1 MRIKR
6 WIVLSLAAALATLML
21 TGCPWDQD
29 RPGGGASS
37 QPGGDGV
44 IVVPPGGDDDDDGG
58 DDPPVTYT
66 ITATAGTGGTA
77 QPATQTV
84 TAGQDASV
92 AVAASDGYCIQQ
104 ITVDGDVQFT
114 AADASRTEYTVQF
127 PAVDASHTVEASF
140 AQVYTVTA
148 SIGAGGTVQF
158 DGQPVTDGASAAFRA
173 GDTLTFTVQPN
184 DGYQIASVQA
194 DGDVLS
200 GENGSYT
207 YTVKGDCTIAVTFQ
221 KLTYTVT
228 AKVSGT
234 GGKVSVSP
242 DEVEHGGSVTI
253 TVTPNEGYIVD
264 SVQTAD
270 GTLLT
275 PNADGTYTLANVTK
289 DQTITVTFQQLTY
302 TVTVTAGAGGT
313 ASVSSKE
320 VGHGDSVTVTVT
332 PEEGYIVDKVD
343 DNGTDVTGQV
353 KNNTYTLTNVTASHN
368 ITVTFQKLTSYMV
381 TTSEQLIAW
390 AEEVRKGNR
399 SLDCTLAADITLTEP
414 WTPVGTDYQN
424 PYTGTFD
431 GNNHTIRGLT
441 VTGSNEYAGLFG
453 YIGSGGTVKNVKL
466 VNVQITSD
474 HQYGYAG
481 GVAGYSRGNIENCS
495 VSGSVSG
502 NSSSNGTSNCVGGVV
517 GQQYGGTITE
527 CSSSAIVKGANEV
540 GGVAG
545 QTANATLTACYAT
558 GDVTAERDPQNNTYA
573 GGVVG
578 YNGAST
584 LTACYAT
591 GNVTGT
597 GTGTGSIYVGGVTGD
612 NASGTLTAC
621 YHAKGT
627 VSGPDGATGGVTGRN
642 YDANVG
648 IPSITACYW
657 QNNQAQGIGNNQAG
671 TTVETTQVTDGD
683 WANAV
688 AQMNKALSGT
698 GYSYQQGNPPK
709 LN

>member
-6 WIVLSLAAALATLML
+6 WIVLSLAAALTTLML

-44 IVVPPGGDDDDDGG
+44 IVVPPGSDDDDDS

-148 SIGAGGTVQF
+148 SIGAGGTVKF
-158 DGQPVTDGASAAFRA
+158 NGQPVADGASAAFRA
-173 GDTLTFTVQPN
+173 GDTLTFTVEP
-184 DGYQIASVQA
+184 DSGYQIASVQA
-194 DGDVLS
+194 GGDVLS

-242 DEVEHGGSVTI
+242 EKVEHGGSVTV
-253 TVTPNEGYIVD
+253 TVTPEEGYTVD

-275 PNADGTYTLANVTK
+275 PNADGTYTLDNVTE
-289 DQTITVTFQQLTY
+289 DQTITVTFQKQTY
-302 TVTVTAGAGGT
+302 TVTVTAGTGGT

-320 VGHGDSVTVTVT
+320 VGHGGSVTVTVT
-332 PEEGYIVDKVD
+332 PDGGYIVDKVD

-353 KNNTYTLTNVTASHN
+353 TNNTYTLTNVTASHN
-368 ITVTFQKLTSYMV
+368 ITVTFQKLTSYTV
-381 TTSEQLIAW
+381 TTSKQLMDW
-390 AEEVRKGNR
+390 AEEVRNGNR

-466 VNVQITSD
+466 EDVQITSD
-474 HQYGYAG
+474 HQYANVG
-481 GVAGYSRGNIENCS
+481 GVAGINNGTIENCS
-495 VSGSVSG
+495 VSGRVRGYSA
-502 NSSSNGTSNCVGGVV
+502 GGVV
-517 GQQYGGTITE
+517 GQQYSGSITL
-527 CSSSAIVKGANEV
+527 CNSSATVQGTSQV
-540 GGVAG
+540 GGVVG
-545 QTANATLTACYAT
+545 YTNYGVTLTACYAT
-558 GDVTAERDPQNNTYA
+558 GDVTAENNNTAGTFFA

-578 YNGAST
+578 SNGGN

-591 GNVTGT
+591 GKVTG
-597 GTGTGSIYVGGVTGD
+597 GTGSIYVGGVTGSND
-612 NASGTLTAC
+612 SGTLTAC
-621 YHAKGT
+621 YHAAET

-642 YDANVG
+642 YNASVG
-648 IPSITACYW
+648 IPAITACYW
-657 QNNQAQGIGNNQAG
+657 KNDQDEGIGYNQAG
-671 TTVETTQVTDGD
+671 TTVETTKVDGD
-683 WANAV
+683 WTDAV
-688 AQMNKALSGT
+688 KQMNAALSGT

>member
-44 IVVPPGGDDDDDGG
+44 IVVPPGGDDDDDS

-148 SIGAGGTVQF
+148 SIGAGGTVKF
-158 DGQPVTDGASAAFRA
+158 NGQPVADGASAAFRA
-173 GDTLTFTVQPN
+173 GDTLTFTVEP
-184 DGYQIASVQA
+184 DSGYQIASVQA
-194 DGDVLS
+194 GGDVLS

-242 DEVEHGGSVTI
+242 EKVEHGGSVTV
-253 TVTPNEGYIVD
+253 TVTPEEGYTVD

-275 PNADGTYTLANVTK
+275 PNADGTYTLDNVTE
-289 DQTITVTFQQLTY
+289 DQTITVTFQKQTY
-302 TVTVTAGAGGT
+302 TVTVTAGTGGT

-320 VGHGDSVTVTVT
+320 VGHGDSVTVTIAPNDNYEIKSVQ
-332 PEEGYIVDKVD
+332 

-353 KNNTYTLTNVTASHN
+353 KNNTYTLANVTADHD
-368 ITVTFQKLTSYMV
+368 IAVTFQKLTSYTV
-381 TTSEQLIAW
+381 TTSKQLMDW
-390 AEEVRKGNR
+390 AEEVRNGNR
-399 SLDCTLAADITLTEP
+399 SLNCTLAADITLTEP

-431 GNNHTIRGLT
+431 GKGHTITGLT

-466 VNVQITSD
+466 EDVQIATTNS
-474 HQYGYAG
+474 YGYAG
-481 GVAGYSRGNIENCS
+481 GVAGYSRGTIENCS
-495 VSGSVSG
+495 VSGSVS
-502 NSSSNGTSNCVGGVV
+502 SNYSAGGVV
-517 GQQYGGTITE
+517 AQQFGNSITG
-527 CSSSAIVKGANEV
+527 CSSSATVKGTAEV

-545 QTANATLTACYAT
+545 KTDNSATLTACYAT
-558 GDVTAERDPQNNTYA
+558 GNVTFERASTINTFA

-578 YNGAST
+578 SNGGGT

-591 GNVTGT
+591 GNVTGSGSGS
-597 GTGTGSIYVGGVTGD
+597 GTIYVGGVTGSND
-612 NASGTLTAC
+612 SGTLTAC
-621 YHAKGT
+621 YHAAET

-642 YDANVG
+642 FNASTG
-648 IPSITACYW
+648 IPAITACYW
-657 QNNQAQGIGNNQAG
+657 KNDQDEGIGYNQAG
-671 TTVETTQVTDGD
+671 TTVETTKVDGD
-683 WANAV
+683 WTDAV
-688 AQMNKALSGT
+688 TQMNAALSGT

>member
-6 WIVLSLAAALATLML
+6 WIVLSLAAVLTTAML

-37 QPGGDGV
+37 QPGGDGF
-44 IVVPPGGDDDDDGG
+44 IVVPPGGDDDDDG

-148 SIGAGGTVQF
+148 SIGAGGTVKF
-158 DGQPVTDGASAAFRA
+158 NGQPVADGASAAFRA
-173 GDTLTFTVQPN
+173 GDTLTFTVEP
-184 DGYQIASVQA
+184 DSGYQIASVQA
-194 DGDVLS
+194 GGDVLS

-242 DEVEHGGSVTI
+242 EKVEHGGSVTV
-253 TVTPNEGYIVD
+253 TVTPEEGYTVD

-275 PNADGTYTLANVTK
+275 PNADGTYTLDNVTE
-289 DQTITVTFQQLTY
+289 DQTITVTFQKQTY
-302 TVTVTAGAGGT
+302 TVTVTAGTGGT

-320 VGHGDSVTVTVT
+320 VGHGDSVTVTIAPNDNYEIKSVQ
-332 PEEGYIVDKVD
+332 

-353 KNNTYTLTNVTASHN
+353 KNNTYTLANVTADHD
-368 ITVTFQKLTSYMV
+368 IAVTFQKLTSYTV
-381 TTSEQLIAW
+381 TTSKQLMDW
-390 AEEVRKGNR
+390 AEEVRNGNR
-399 SLDCTLAADITLTEP
+399 SLNCTLAADITLTEP

-431 GNNHTIRGLT
+431 GKGHTITGLT

-466 VNVQITSD
+466 EDVQIATTNS
-474 HQYGYAG
+474 YGYAG
-481 GVAGYSRGNIENCS
+481 GVAGYSRGTIENCS
-495 VSGSVSG
+495 VSGSVS
-502 NSSSNGTSNCVGGVV
+502 SNYSAGGVV
-517 GQQYGGTITE
+517 AQQFGNSITG
-527 CSSSAIVKGANEV
+527 CSSSATVKGTAEV

-545 QTANATLTACYAT
+545 KTDNSATLTACYAT
-558 GDVTAERDPQNNTYA
+558 GNVTFERASTINTFA

-578 YNGAST
+578 SNGGGT
-584 LTACYAT
+584 LIACYAT
-591 GNVTGT
+591 GSVTGT
-597 GTGTGSIYVGGVTGD
+597 GTGTGSIYVGGVTGSND
-612 NASGTLTAC
+612 SGTLTAC
-621 YHAKGT
+621 YHAAET

-642 YDANVG
+642 FNASTG
-648 IPSITACYW
+648 IPAITACYW
-657 QNNQAQGIGNNQAG
+657 KNDQDEGIGYNQAG
-671 TTVETTQVTDGD
+671 TTVETTKVDGD
-683 WANAV
+683 WTDAV
-688 AQMNKALSGT
+688 AKMNKALSGT

>member
-44 IVVPPGGDDDDDGG
+44 IVVPPGSDDDDGG

-66 ITATAGTGGTA
+66 ITATADTGGTA

-84 TAGQDASV
+84 TAGQNASV

-148 SIGAGGTVQF
+148 SIGTGGTVQF
-158 DGQPVTDGASAAFRA
+158 DGQTVADGDSAAFRA
-173 GDTLTFTVQPN
+173 GDTLTFTVEP
-184 DGYQIASVQA
+184 DSGYQIASVQA
-194 DGDVLS
+194 GSEALR

-207 YTVKGDCTIAVTFQ
+207 YTVKGDCIIAVTFQ

-234 GGKVSVSP
+234 GGNVSVSP

-253 TVTPNEGYIVD
+253 KVTPDEGYIVD

-275 PNADGTYTLANVTK
+275 PNADGTYTLDNVTE
-289 DQTITVTFQQLTY
+289 DQTITVTFQKQTY
-302 TVTVTAGAGGT
+302 TVTVTAGTGGT
-313 ASVSSKE
+313 ASVSSDE
-320 VGHGDSVTVTVT
+320 VGHGGSVTVTIAPNDNYEIKSVQ
-332 PEEGYIVDKVD
+332 

-353 KNNTYTLTNVTASHN
+353 KDNTYTLANVTADHD

-381 TTSEQLIAW
+381 TTSKQLMDW
-390 AEEVRKGNR
+390 AEEVRNGNR

-466 VNVQITSD
+466 EDVQITSD
-474 HQYGYAG
+474 HQYANVG
-481 GVAGYSRGNIENCS
+481 GVAGINNGTIENCS
-495 VSGSVSG
+495 VSGRVRGYSA
-502 NSSSNGTSNCVGGVV
+502 GGVV
-517 GQQYGGTITE
+517 GQQYSGSITL
-527 CSSSAIVKGANEV
+527 CNSSATVQGTSQV
-540 GGVAG
+540 GGVVG
-545 QTANATLTACYAT
+545 YTNYGVTLTACYAT
-558 GDVTAERDPQNNTYA
+558 GDVTAENNNTAGTFFA

-578 YNGAST
+578 SNGGN

-591 GNVTGT
+591 GKVTG
-597 GTGTGSIYVGGVTGD
+597 GTGSIYVGGVTGSND
-612 NASGTLTAC
+612 SGTLTAC

-642 YDANVG
+642 YNALGDPV
-648 IPSITACYW
+648 ITACYW
-657 QNNQAQGIGNNQAG
+657 KNDQDEGIGYNQAG
-671 TTVETTQVTDGD
+671 ATVETTKVEGNWTD
-683 WANAV
+683 AV
-688 AQMNKALSGT
+688 AQMNEALSGT

>member
-44 IVVPPGGDDDDDGG
+44 IVVPPGGDDDGDS

-77 QPATQTV
+77 QPPSQTV

-148 SIGAGGTVQF
+148 SIGAGGTVKF
-158 DGQPVTDGASAAFRA
+158 NGQPVADGASAAFRA
-173 GDTLTFTVQPN
+173 GDTLTFTVEP
-184 DGYQIASVQA
+184 DSGYQIASVQA
-194 DGDVLS
+194 GGDVLS

-242 DEVEHGGSVTI
+242 EKVEHGGSVTV
-253 TVTPNEGYIVD
+253 TVTPEEGYTVD

-275 PNADGTYTLANVTK
+275 PNADGTYTLDNVTE
-289 DQTITVTFQQLTY
+289 DQTITVTFQKQTY
-302 TVTVTAGAGGT
+302 TVTVTAGTGGT

-332 PEEGYIVDKVD
+332 PDGGYIVDSVQ
-343 DNGTDVTGQV
+343 DNGTDVTKQV
-353 KNNTYTLTNVTASHN
+353 ENNTYTLTNVTADHD
-368 ITVTFQKLTSYMV
+368 IAVTFQKLTSYTV
-381 TTSEQLIAW
+381 TTSKQLMDW
-390 AEEVRKGNR
+390 AEEVRNGNR
-399 SLDCTLAADITLTEP
+399 SLNCTLAADITLTEP

-431 GNNHTIRGLT
+431 GKGHTITGLT

-466 VNVQITSD
+466 EDVQIATTNS
-474 HQYGYAG
+474 YGYAG
-481 GVAGYSRGNIENCS
+481 GVAGYSRGTIENCS
-495 VSGSVSG
+495 VSGSVS
-502 NSSSNGTSNCVGGVV
+502 SNYSAGGVV
-517 GQQYGGTITE
+517 AQQFGNSITG
-527 CSSSAIVKGANEV
+527 CSSSATVKGTAEV

-545 QTANATLTACYAT
+545 KTDNSATLTACYAT
-558 GDVTAERDPQNNTYA
+558 GNVTFERASTINTFA

-578 YNGAST
+578 SNGGGT
-584 LTACYAT
+584 LIACYAT
-591 GNVTGT
+591 GSVTGT
-597 GTGTGSIYVGGVTGD
+597 GTGTGSIYVGGVTGSND
-612 NASGTLTAC
+612 SGTLTAC
-621 YHAKGT
+621 YHAAET

-642 YDANVG
+642 FNASTG
-648 IPSITACYW
+648 IPAITACYW
-657 QNNQAQGIGNNQAG
+657 KNDQDEGIGYNQAG
-671 TTVETTQVTDGD
+671 TTVETTKVEGNWTD
-683 WANAV
+683 AV

>member
-6 WIVLSLAAALATLML
+6 WIVLSLAAALTTLML

-44 IVVPPGGDDDDDGG
+44 IVVPPGGDDDDDG

-114 AADASRTEYTVQF
+114 AADAGQTNYTVQF

-148 SIGAGGTVQF
+148 SIGAGGTVKF
-158 DGQPVTDGASAAFRA
+158 NGQPVADGDSAAFRA
-173 GDTLTFTVQPN
+173 DDTLTFTVEP
-184 DGYQIASVQA
+184 DSGYQIASVLA
-194 DGDVLS
+194 GSEALR

-221 KLTYTVT
+221 KQTYTVT

-234 GGKVSVSP
+234 GGNVSVSP
-242 DEVEHGGSVTI
+242 DEVEHGGSVTV
-253 TVTPNEGYIVD
+253 TVTPEEGYTVD
-264 SVQTAD
+264 SVRTAD

-289 DQTITVTFQQLTY
+289 DQTITVTFQQQTY

-313 ASVSSKE
+313 ASVSSNE
-320 VGHGDSVTVTVT
+320 VEHGGSVTVTIA
-332 PEEGYIVDKVD
+332 PN
-343 DNGTDVTGQV
+343 DNYEIKSVQDNDQDVTDQV
-353 KNNTYTLTNVTASHN
+353 KDNTYTLTNVTASHN
-368 ITVTFQKLTSYMV
+368 ITVTFQKLTSHTV
-381 TTSEQLIAW
+381 STPEQLIAW
-390 AEEVRKGNR
+390 AEEVRNGNR

-453 YIGSGGTVKNVKL
+453 CIGSGGTVKNVKL
-466 VNVQITSD
+466 EDVQITND
-474 HQYGYAG
+474 HQYANVG

-495 VSGSVSG
+495 VSGRVRGYSA
-502 NSSSNGTSNCVGGVV
+502 GGVV
-517 GQQYGGTITE
+517 GQQWGGTITE
-527 CSSSAIVKGANEV
+527 CSSSATVKGTAEV

-545 QTANATLTACYAT
+545 QTNSGAKLTACYAT
-558 GDVTAERDPQNNTYA
+558 KDVTLVSNGSDNYFA

-578 YNGAST
+578 FNGGGT

-591 GNVTGT
+591 GNVTGSGSGS
-597 GTGTGSIYVGGVTGD
+597 GTIYVGGVTGD

-627 VSGPDGATGGVTGRN
+627 VSGPDAYTGGVTGRN
-642 YDANVG
+642 YNASVG

-657 QNNQAQGIGNNQAG
+657 QNNQAQGIGYNQAG
-671 TTVETTQVTDGD
+671 TGDTEKVDGD
-683 WANAV
+683 WTDAV
-688 AQMNKALSGT
+688 KQMNAALSGT

>member
-84 TAGQDASV
+84 AAGQDASV

-114 AADASRTEYTVQF
+114 AADASQTNYTVQF

-158 DGQPVTDGASAAFRA
+158 GGQTVADGASAAFRA
-173 GDTLTFTVQPN
+173 GDTLTFTVEP
-184 DGYQIASVQA
+184 DSGYQIASVQA
-194 DGDVLS
+194 GSDVLS

-207 YTVKGDCTIAVTFQ
+207 YTVNGDCTIAVTFQ

-234 GGKVSVSP
+234 GGNVSVSP

-253 TVTPNEGYIVD
+253 TVTPNEGYTVD
-264 SVQTAD
+264 SVRTAD
-270 GTLLT
+270 GTPLT
-275 PNADGTYTLANVTK
+275 LNADGTYTLDNVTE

-302 TVTVTAGAGGT
+302 TVTAKVSGTGGKV
-313 ASVSSKE
+313 SVSSEKVE
-320 VGHGDSVTVTVT
+320 HGGSVTVTVT
-332 PEEGYIVDKVD
+332 PDGGYIVDKVH

-381 TTSEQLIAW
+381 TTSEQLMDW

-453 YIGSGGTVKNVKL
+453 YIGKDGTVKNVKL
-466 VNVQITSD
+466 EDVQITSD
-474 HQYGYAG
+474 NHYANVG
-481 GVAGYSRGNIENCS
+481 GVAGNSWGTIENCS

-502 NSSSNGTSNCVGGVV
+502 TTFAGGVV
-517 GQQYGGTITE
+517 GSQWGGSITG
-527 CSSSAIVKGANEV
+527 CNSSATVKGVIFAGGIAGETNSGASLTGCYATDDVTVENDGTNNSHA
-540 GGVAG
+540 GGVVG
-545 QTANATLTACYAT
+545 YNGGGTLTACYAT
-558 GDVTAERDPQNNTYA
+558 GR
-573 GGVVG
+573 
-578 YNGAST
+578 
-584 LTACYAT
+584 
-591 GNVTGT
+591 VTGSGS
-597 GTGTGSIYVGGVTGD
+597 GTIYVGGVTGS
-612 NASGTLTAC
+612 NNLGTLTAC

-627 VSGPDGATGGVTGRN
+627 VSGPDGTTGGVTGRN
-642 YDANVG
+642 FKDSMIGGG
-648 IPSITACYW
+648 IITACYW
-657 QNNQAQGIGNNQAG
+657 GDNGQTQGIGEDQVGTGG
-671 TTVETTQVTDGD
+671 TTKVDGD
-683 WANAV
+683 WADAV
-688 AQMNKALSGT
+688 TQMNKALSGT

>member
-66 ITATAGTGGTA
+66 ITATAGPGGTA

-148 SIGAGGTVQF
+148 SIGAGGTVKF
-158 DGQPVTDGASAAFRA
+158 NGQPVADGASAAFLA
-173 GDTLTFTVQPN
+173 GDTLTFTVEP
-184 DGYQIASVQA
+184 DSGYQIASVQA
-194 DGDVLS
+194 GSDVLS

-228 AKVSGT
+228 ANIGTGGTASISSEKVEHGGSVTIKVTPDEGYTVGSVRTADGTSLTLNADGTYTLDNVTKDQTIIVTFQQQTYTVTAKVNGT
-234 GGKVSVSP
+234 GGKVSVSS
-242 DEVEHGGSVTI
+242 EKVEHGG
-253 TVTPNEGYIVD
+253 
-264 SVQTAD
+264 
-270 GTLLT
+270 
-275 PNADGTYTLANVTK
+275 
-289 DQTITVTFQQLTY
+289 
-302 TVTVTAGAGGT
+302 
-313 ASVSSKE
+313 
-320 VGHGDSVTVTVT
+320 SVTVTVT
-332 PEEGYIVDKVD
+332 PEEGYTVGSVQ
-343 DNGTDVTGQV
+343 DNGADVTKQV
-353 KNNTYTLTNVTASHN
+353 ENNTYTLTNVTADHD
-368 ITVTFQKLTSYMV
+368 ITVTFQKLTSRTV
-381 TTSEQLIAW
+381 FTSEQLMDW
-390 AEEVRKGNR
+390 AEEVRNGNY
-399 SLDCTLAADITLTEP
+399 SLDCTLAADITLTGN
-414 WTPVGTDYQN
+414 WTPVGISFTN
-424 PYTGTFD
+424 SYTGTFD

-441 VTGSNEYAGLFG
+441 VKGSDEYAGLFG

-466 VNVQITSD
+466 ADVQITSD
-474 HQYGYAG
+474 YQYAYVG
-481 GVAGYSRGNIENCS
+481 GVAGNNDGAIENCS

-502 NSSSNGTSNCVGGVV
+502 NSTYNSVGGVV
-517 GQQYGGTITE
+517 GYQLGGSITG
-527 CSSSAIVKGANEV
+527 CSSSATVQGTGSV

-545 QTANATLTACYAT
+545 QTNSGATLTACYST
-558 GDVTAERDPQNNTYA
+558 GNVTLESNNSDNNYA

-578 YNGAST
+578 SNSFST
-584 LTACYAT
+584 LIACYAT

-621 YHAKGT
+621 YHATGDVT
-627 VSGPDGATGGVTGRN
+627 GASGSTGGVTGRN
-642 YDANVG
+642 FKDSMFGGG
-648 IPSITACYW
+648 IITACYW
-657 QNNQAQGIGNNQAG
+657 QNDQAQGIGYNQAG
-671 TTVETTQVTDGD
+671 TTDGTTKVDGD

-688 AQMNKALSGT
+688 TQMNAALAGT

>member
-44 IVVPPGGDDDDDGG
+44 IVVPPGGDDDDDS

-148 SIGAGGTVQF
+148 SIGAGGTVKF
-158 DGQPVTDGASAAFRA
+158 NGQPVADGASAAFRA
-173 GDTLTFTVQPN
+173 GDTLTFTVEP
-184 DGYQIASVQA
+184 DSGYQIASVQA
-194 DGDVLS
+194 GGDVLS

-242 DEVEHGGSVTI
+242 EKVEHGGSVTV
-253 TVTPNEGYIVD
+253 TVTPDEGYTVD
-264 SVQTAD
+264 SVRTAD

-275 PNADGTYTLANVTK
+275 PNEDGTYTLANVTE
-289 DQTITVTFQQLTY
+289 DQTITVTFQQQTY
-302 TVTVTAGAGGT
+302 TVTAKVNGTGGKV
-313 ASVSSKE
+313 SVSSEKVE
-320 VGHGDSVTVTVT
+320 HGGSVTVTVT
-332 PEEGYIVDKVD
+332 PEEGYTVGSVQ
-343 DNGTDVTGQV
+343 DNGADVTKQV
-353 KNNTYTLTNVTASHN
+353 ENNTYTLTNVTADHD
-368 ITVTFQKLTSYMV
+368 ITVTFQKLTSRTV
-381 TTSEQLIAW
+381 FTSEQLMDW
-390 AEEVRKGNR
+390 AEEVRNGNY

-466 VNVQITSD
+466 EDVQITSD
-474 HQYGYAG
+474 HQYANVG
-481 GVAGYSRGNIENCS
+481 GVAGINNGTIENCS
-495 VSGSVSG
+495 VSGRVRGYSA
-502 NSSSNGTSNCVGGVV
+502 GGVV
-517 GQQYGGTITE
+517 GQQYSGSITL
-527 CSSSAIVKGANEV
+527 CNSSATVQGTSQV
-540 GGVAG
+540 GGVVG
-545 QTANATLTACYAT
+545 YTNYGVTLTACYAT
-558 GDVTAERDPQNNTYA
+558 GDVTAENNNTAGTFFA

-578 YNGAST
+578 SNGGN

-591 GNVTGT
+591 GKVTG
-597 GTGTGSIYVGGVTGD
+597 GTGSIYVGGVTGSND
-612 NASGTLTAC
+612 SGTLTAC
-621 YHAKGT
+621 YHAAET

-642 YDANVG
+642 YNASVG
-648 IPSITACYW
+648 IPAITACYW
-657 QNNQAQGIGNNQAG
+657 KNDQDEGIGYNQAG
-671 TTVETTQVTDGD
+671 TTVETTKVDGD
-683 WANAV
+683 WTDAV
-688 AQMNKALSGT
+688 TQMNAALSGT

>member
-6 WIVLSLAAALATLML
+6 WIVLSLAAALTTLML

-114 AADASRTEYTVQF
+114 AADASQTNYTVQF

-158 DGQPVTDGASAAFRA
+158 GGQPVADGASAAFRA
-173 GDTLTFTVQPN
+173 GDTLTFTVEP
-184 DGYQIASVQA
+184 DSGYQIASVLA
-194 DGDVLS
+194 GSEALR

-207 YTVKGDCTIAVTFQ
+207 YTVKGDCIIAVTFQ

-242 DEVEHGGSVTI
+242 EKVEHGGNVTV
-253 TVTPNEGYIVD
+253 TVTPNEGYTVG
-264 SVQTAD
+264 SVRTAD

-289 DQTITVTFQQLTY
+289 DQTITVTFQKQTY
-302 TVTVTAGAGGT
+302 TVTVTAGTGGT

-320 VGHGDSVTVTVT
+320 VGHGDSVTVTIAPNDNYEIKSVQ
-332 PEEGYIVDKVD
+332 

-353 KNNTYTLTNVTASHN
+353 KNNTYTLANVTADHD
-368 ITVTFQKLTSYMV
+368 IAVTFQKLTSYTV
-381 TTSEQLIAW
+381 TTSKQLMDW
-390 AEEVRKGNR
+390 AEEVRNGNR

-453 YIGSGGTVKNVKL
+453 YIGKDGTVKNVKL
-466 VNVQITSD
+466 EDVQITSD
-474 HQYGYAG
+474 HQYANAG
-481 GVAGYSRGNIENCS
+481 GVAGMNDGTIENCS
-495 VSGSVSG
+495 VSGSVS
-502 NSSSNGTSNCVGGVV
+502 SNYSAGGVV
-517 GQQYGGTITE
+517 AQQFGNSITK
-527 CSSSAIVKGANEV
+527 CSSSATVKGTGEV

-545 QTANATLTACYAT
+545 KTDNSATLTACYAT
-558 GDVTAERDPQNNTYA
+558 GNVTFERASTINTFA

-578 YNGAST
+578 FNGTGSI

-597 GTGTGSIYVGGVTGD
+597 GTGTGSCYVGGVTGD

-642 YDANVG
+642 YNALGDPV
-648 IPSITACYW
+648 ITACYW
-657 QNNQAQGIGNNQAG
+657 KNDQAEGIGYNQAG
-671 TTVETTQVTDGD
+671 TTVETTKVDGD
-683 WANAV
+683 WTDAV
-688 AQMNKALSGT
+688 AKMNKALSGT

>member
-44 IVVPPGGDDDDDGG
+44 IVVPPGGDDDDDG

-66 ITATAGTGGTA
+66 ITATAGPGGTA
-77 QPATQTV
+77 QPPSQTV
-84 TAGQDASV
+84 AAGQDASV
-92 AVAASDGYCIQQ
+92 AVAADGGWCIRQ
-104 ITVDGDVQFT
+104 ITVDGDARFT

-148 SIGAGGTVQF
+148 SIGTGGTVQF
-158 DGQPVTDGASAAFRA
+158 DGQPVADGDSAAFLA
-173 GDTLTFTVQPN
+173 GDTLTFTVEP
-184 DGYQIASVQA
+184 DSGYQIASVQA
-194 DGDVLS
+194 DGEDLS

-234 GGKVSVSP
+234 GGNVSVSP
-242 DEVEHGGSVTI
+242 DEVEHGGSVTV
-253 TVTPNEGYIVD
+253 TVTPEEGYTVD

-270 GTLLT
+270 GTPLT
-275 PNADGTYTLANVTK
+275 LNADGTYTLANVTE
-289 DQTITVTFQQLTY
+289 DQTITVTFQQQTY

-313 ASVSSKE
+313 ASVSSNE
-320 VGHGDSVTVTVT
+320 VEHGGSVTVTVT
-332 PEEGYIVDKVD
+332 PDGGYIVDKVH
-343 DNGTDVTGQV
+343 DNGTDVTGQL

-381 TTSEQLIAW
+381 TTSEQLMDW

-453 YIGSGGTVKNVKL
+453 YIGKDGTVKNVKL
-466 VNVQITSD
+466 ADVRITSD
-474 HQYGYAG
+474 HQYAYAG
-481 GVAGYSRGNIENCS
+481 GVAGMNDGTIENCS
-495 VSGSVSG
+495 VSGSVS
-502 NSSSNGTSNCVGGVV
+502 SNYSAGGVV
-517 GQQYGGTITE
+517 AQQFGNSITG
-527 CSSSAIVKGANEV
+527 CSSSATVKGTAEV

-545 QTANATLTACYAT
+545 KTDNSATLTACYAT
-558 GDVTAERDPQNNTYA
+558 GNVTFERASTINTFA

-578 YNGAST
+578 FNGTGSI

-642 YDANVG
+642 YNALGDPV
-648 IPSITACYW
+648 ITACYW
-657 QNNQAQGIGNNQAG
+657 KNDQAEGIGYNQAG
-671 TTVETTQVTDGD
+671 TTVETTKVDGD
-683 WANAV
+683 WTDAV
-688 AQMNKALSGT
+688 AQMNAALSGT

>member
-6 WIVLSLAAALATLML
+6 WIVLSLAAVLTTAML

-44 IVVPPGGDDDDDGG
+44 IVVPPGGDDDDDG

-66 ITATAGTGGTA
+66 ITATAGPGGTA
-77 QPATQTV
+77 QPPSQTV
-84 TAGQDASV
+84 AAGQDASV
-92 AVAASDGYCIQQ
+92 AVAADGGYCIRQ
-104 ITVDGDVQFT
+104 ITVDGAGQFT

-127 PAVDASHTVEASF
+127 PTVDASHTVEASF

-148 SIGAGGTVQF
+148 SIGAGGTVKF
-158 DGQPVTDGASAAFRA
+158 NGQPVADGASAAFRA
-173 GDTLTFTVQPN
+173 GDTLTFTVEP
-184 DGYQIASVQA
+184 DSGYQIASVQA
-194 DGDVLS
+194 GGEDLR

-242 DEVEHGGSVTI
+242 EKVEHGGSVTV
-253 TVTPNEGYIVD
+253 TVTPEEGYTVD

-275 PNADGTYTLANVTK
+275 PNADGTYTLANVTE
-289 DQTITVTFQQLTY
+289 DQTITVTFQQQTY
-302 TVTVTAGAGGT
+302 TVTAKVSGTGGKV
-313 ASVSSKE
+313 SVSSEKVE
-320 VGHGDSVTVTVT
+320 HGGSVTVTVT
-332 PEEGYIVDKVD
+332 PEEGYTVGSVQ
-343 DNGTDVTGQV
+343 DNDTDVTDQV
-353 KNNTYTLTNVTASHN
+353 ENNTYTLTNVTASHT
-368 ITVTFQKLTSYMV
+368 ITVTFQKLTSRTV
-381 TTSEQLIAW
+381 FTSEQLMDW

-399 SLDCTLAADITLTEP
+399 SLDCTLAADITLTED
-414 WTPVGTDYQN
+414 WTPVGISFVNQ
-424 PYTGTFD
+424 YTGTFD
-431 GNNHTIRGLT
+431 GNGYTIRGLT

-453 YIGSGGTVKNVKL
+453 YIDDSGTVKNVKL

-474 HQYGYAG
+474 YQYGNAG
-481 GVAGYSRGNIENCS
+481 GVAGDSWGTIENCS

-502 NSSSNGTSNCVGGVV
+502 TTFAGGVV
-517 GQQYGGTITE
+517 GSQWGGSITG
-527 CSSSAIVKGANEV
+527 CNSSATVKGTGEV

-545 QTANATLTACYAT
+545 KTDNSATLTACYAT
-558 GDVTAERDPQNNTYA
+558 GNVTFERASTINTFA

-578 YNGAST
+578 FNGTGSI

-642 YDANVG
+642 YNALGDPV
-648 IPSITACYW
+648 ITACYW
-657 QNNQAQGIGNNQAG
+657 KNDQDEGIGYNQAG
-671 TTVETTQVTDGD
+671 TTVETTKVDGD
-683 WANAV
+683 WTDAV
-688 AQMNKALSGT
+688 AKMNIALSGT

>member
-44 IVVPPGGDDDDDGG
+44 IVVPPGGDDDGDS

-77 QPATQTV
+77 QPPSQTV

-148 SIGAGGTVQF
+148 SIGAGGTVKF
-158 DGQPVTDGASAAFRA
+158 NGQPVADGASAAFRA
-173 GDTLTFTVQPN
+173 GDTLTFTVEP
-184 DGYQIASVQA
+184 DSGYQIASVQA
-194 DGDVLS
+194 GGDVLS

-242 DEVEHGGSVTI
+242 EKVEHGGSVTV
-253 TVTPNEGYIVD
+253 TVTPEEGYTVD

-275 PNADGTYTLANVTK
+275 PNADGTYTLDNVTE
-289 DQTITVTFQQLTY
+289 DQTITVTFQKQTY
-302 TVTVTAGAGGT
+302 TVTVTAGTGGT

-332 PEEGYIVDKVD
+332 PDGGYIVDSVQ
-343 DNGTDVTGQV
+343 DNGTDVTKQV
-353 KNNTYTLTNVTASHN
+353 ENNTYTLTNVTADHD
-368 ITVTFQKLTSYMV
+368 IAVTFQKLTSYTV
-381 TTSEQLIAW
+381 TTSKQLMDW
-390 AEEVRKGNR
+390 AEEVRNGNR
-399 SLDCTLAADITLTEP
+399 SLNCTLAADITLTEP

-431 GNNHTIRGLT
+431 GKGHTITGLT

-466 VNVQITSD
+466 EDVQIATTNS
-474 HQYGYAG
+474 YGYAG
-481 GVAGYSRGNIENCS
+481 GVAGYSRGTIENCS
-495 VSGSVSG
+495 VSGSVS
-502 NSSSNGTSNCVGGVV
+502 SNYSAGGVV
-517 GQQYGGTITE
+517 AQQFGNSITG
-527 CSSSAIVKGANEV
+527 CSSSATVKGTAEV

-545 QTANATLTACYAT
+545 KTDNSATLTACYAT
-558 GDVTAERDPQNNTYA
+558 GNVTFERASTINTFA

-578 YNGAST
+578 SNGGGT
-584 LTACYAT
+584 LIACYAT
-591 GNVTGT
+591 GSVTGT
-597 GTGTGSIYVGGVTGD
+597 GTGTGSIYVGGVTGSND
-612 NASGTLTAC
+612 SGTLTAC
-621 YHAKGT
+621 YHAAET

-642 YDANVG
+642 FNASTG
-648 IPSITACYW
+648 IPAITACYW
-657 QNNQAQGIGNNQAG
+657 KNDQDEGIGYNQAG
-671 TTVETTQVTDGD
+671 TTVETTKVDGD
-683 WANAV
+683 WTDAV
-688 AQMNKALSGT
+688 AKMNKALSGT

>member
-44 IVVPPGGDDDDDGG
+44 IVVPPGGDDDGDS

-77 QPATQTV
+77 QPPSQTV

-148 SIGAGGTVQF
+148 SIGAGGTVKF
-158 DGQPVTDGASAAFRA
+158 NGQPVADGASAAFRA
-173 GDTLTFTVQPN
+173 GDTLTFTVEP
-184 DGYQIASVQA
+184 DSGYQIASVQA
-194 DGDVLS
+194 GGDVLS

-242 DEVEHGGSVTI
+242 EKVEHGGSVTV
-253 TVTPNEGYIVD
+253 TVTPEEGYTVD

-275 PNADGTYTLANVTK
+275 PNADGTYTLDNVTE
-289 DQTITVTFQQLTY
+289 DQTITVTFQKQTY
-302 TVTVTAGAGGT
+302 TVTVTAGTGGT

-320 VGHGDSVTVTVT
+320 VGHGDSVTVTIAPNDNYEIKSVQ
-332 PEEGYIVDKVD
+332 

-353 KNNTYTLTNVTASHN
+353 KNNTYTLANVTADHD
-368 ITVTFQKLTSYMV
+368 IAVTFQKLTSYTV
-381 TTSEQLIAW
+381 TTSKQLMDW
-390 AEEVRKGNR
+390 AEEVRNGNR
-399 SLDCTLAADITLTEP
+399 SLNCTLAADITLTEP

-431 GNNHTIRGLT
+431 GKGHTITGLT

-466 VNVQITSD
+466 EDVQIATTNS
-474 HQYGYAG
+474 YGYAG
-481 GVAGYSRGNIENCS
+481 GVAGYSRGTIENCS
-495 VSGSVSG
+495 VSGSVS
-502 NSSSNGTSNCVGGVV
+502 SNYSAGGVV
-517 GQQYGGTITE
+517 AQQFGNSITG
-527 CSSSAIVKGANEV
+527 CSSSATVKGTAEV

-545 QTANATLTACYAT
+545 KTDNSATLTACYAT
-558 GDVTAERDPQNNTYA
+558 GNVTFERASTINTFA

-578 YNGAST
+578 SNGGGT

-591 GNVTGT
+591 GNVTGSGSGS
-597 GTGTGSIYVGGVTGD
+597 GTIYVGGVTGSND
-612 NASGTLTAC
+612 SGTLTAC
-621 YHAKGT
+621 YHAAET

-642 YDANVG
+642 YNASVG
-648 IPSITACYW
+648 IPAITACYW
-657 QNNQAQGIGNNQAG
+657 KNDQDEGIGYNQAG
-671 TTVETTQVTDGD
+671 TTVETTKVDGD
-683 WANAV
+683 WTDAV
-688 AQMNKALSGT
+688 AKMNKALSGT

>member
-1 MRIKR
+1 MHIKR

-44 IVVPPGGDDDDDGG
+44 IVVLPGGDDDDDGG

-66 ITATAGTGGTA
+66 ITAKAGPGGTA
-77 QPATQTV
+77 QPPSQTV

-92 AVAASDGYCIQQ
+92 AVAASDGYCIRQ
-104 ITVDGDVQFT
+104 ITVDGDARFT
-114 AADASRTEYTVQF
+114 AADASRTGYTVQF

-148 SIGAGGTVQF
+148 SIGEGGTVKF
-158 DGQPVTDGASAAFRA
+158 GGQPVADGDSAAFLA
-173 GDTLTFTVQPN
+173 DDTLTFTVEPEK
-184 DGYQIASVQA
+184 GWQIEGVTANGSPLT
-194 DGDVLS
+194 GT
-200 GENGSYT
+200 NGSYT

-228 AKVSGT
+228 ATVSGT
-234 GGKVSVSP
+234 GGKVSVSS
-242 DEVEHGGSVTI
+242 EKVEHGGSVTV
-253 TVTPNEGYIVD
+253 TVTPDEGYTVD
-264 SVQTAD
+264 SVRTAD

-275 PNADGTYTLANVTK
+275 PNEDGTYTLANVTE
-289 DQTITVTFQQLTY
+289 DQTITVTFQQQTY
-302 TVTVTAGAGGT
+302 TVTAKVNGTGGKV
-313 ASVSSKE
+313 SVSSEKVE
-320 VGHGDSVTVTVT
+320 HGGSVTVTVT
-332 PEEGYIVDKVD
+332 PDGGYIVDKVD

-353 KNNTYTLTNVTASHN
+353 TNNTYTLTNVTASHN
-368 ITVTFQKLTSYMV
+368 ITVTFQKLTSYTV
-381 TTSEQLIAW
+381 TTSKQLMDW
-390 AEEVRKGNR
+390 AEEVRNGNR

-441 VTGSNEYAGLFG
+441 VKGSDEYAGLFG

-466 VNVQITSD
+466 EDVQITSD
-474 HQYGYAG
+474 HQYANVG
-481 GVAGYSRGNIENCS
+481 GVAGINNGTIENCS

-502 NSSSNGTSNCVGGVV
+502 NSTYNSVGGVV
-517 GQQYGGTITE
+517 GYQLGGSITG
-527 CSSSAIVKGANEV
+527 CSSSATVQGTGSV

-545 QTANATLTACYAT
+545 QTNSGATLTACYST
-558 GDVTAERDPQNNTYA
+558 GNVTLESNNSDNNYA

-578 YNGAST
+578 SNSFST
-584 LTACYAT
+584 LIACYAT

-621 YHAKGT
+621 YHATGDVT
-627 VSGPDGATGGVTGRN
+627 GASGSTGGVTGRN
-642 YDANVG
+642 FKDSMFGGG
-648 IPSITACYW
+648 IITACYW
-657 QNNQAQGIGNNQAG
+657 QNDQAQGIGYNQAG
-671 TTVETTQVTDGD
+671 TTDGTTKVDGD

-688 AQMNKALSGT
+688 TQMNAALAGT

>member
-6 WIVLSLAAALATLML
+6 WIVLSLAAVLTTLML

-44 IVVPPGGDDDDDGG
+44 IVVPPGGDDDDDGN
-58 DDPPVTYT
+58 DPPVTYT
-66 ITATAGTGGTA
+66 ITATAGTGGTV
-77 QPATQTV
+77 QPPAQTV
-84 TAGQDASV
+84 AAGQDASV
-92 AVAASDGYCIQQ
+92 TVAASDGYCIRQ
-104 ITVDGDVQFT
+104 ITVDGAGQFT

-148 SIGAGGTVQF
+148 SIGAGGTVKLGGQTVA
-158 DGQPVTDGASAAFRA
+158 DGDSAAFLA
-173 GDTLTFTVQPN
+173 GDTLTFTVEP
-184 DGYQIASVQA
+184 DSGYQIASVQA
-194 DGDVLS
+194 GGEVLS

-221 KLTYTVT
+221 QQTYTVT

-253 TVTPNEGYIVD
+253 KVTPDEGYIVG

-275 PNADGTYTLANVTK
+275 PNADGTYTLANVTE
-289 DQTITVTFQQLTY
+289 DQTITVTFQQQTY
-302 TVTVTAGAGGT
+302 TVTAKVSGTGGKV
-313 ASVSSKE
+313 SVSPDE
-320 VGHGDSVTVTVT
+320 VEHGGSVTVTVT
-332 PEEGYIVDKVD
+332 PDGGYIVDSVQ
-343 DNGTDVTGQV
+343 DNGTDVTKQV
-353 KNNTYTLTNVTASHN
+353 ENNTYTLANVTADHD
-368 ITVTFQKLTSYMV
+368 ITVTFQKLTSYTV
-381 TTSEQLIAW
+381 TTSKQLMDW

-399 SLDCTLAADITLTEP
+399 SLDCTLAADITLTES
-414 WTPVGTDYQN
+414 WTPVGTTSAN
-424 PYTGTFD
+424 SYTGTFD
-431 GNNHTIRGLT
+431 GKGHTITGLT

-466 VNVQITSD
+466 EDVQITSD
-474 HQYGYAG
+474 HQYGNAG

-495 VSGSVSG
+495 VSGSVS
-502 NSSSNGTSNCVGGVV
+502 SNYSAGGVV
-517 GQQYGGTITE
+517 AQQFGNSITG
-527 CSSSAIVKGANEV
+527 CSSSATVKGTAEV

-545 QTANATLTACYAT
+545 KTDNSATLTACYAT
-558 GDVTAERDPQNNTYA
+558 GNVTFERASTINTFA

-578 YNGAST
+578 FNGTGSI

-642 YDANVG
+642 YNALGDPV
-648 IPSITACYW
+648 ITACYW
-657 QNNQAQGIGNNQAG
+657 KNDQAEGIGYNQAG
-671 TTVETTQVTDGD
+671 TTVETTKVDGD
-683 WANAV
+683 WTDAV
-688 AQMNKALSGT
+688 AKMNIALSGT

>member
-44 IVVPPGGDDDDDGG
+44 IVVPPGGDDDDDG

-66 ITATAGTGGTA
+66 ITATAGTGGTV
-77 QPATQTV
+77 QPPAQTV
-84 TAGQDASV
+84 AAGQDASV
-92 AVAASDGYCIQQ
+92 AVAADGGYCIRQ
-104 ITVDGDVQFT
+104 ITVDGVGQFT

-148 SIGAGGTVQF
+148 SIGTGGTVKF
-158 DGQPVTDGASAAFRA
+158 GGQPVTDGDSAAFLA
-173 GDTLTFTVQPN
+173 GDTLTFTVEP
-184 DGYQIASVQA
+184 DSGYQIASVQA
-194 DGDVLS
+194 GGEVLS

-207 YTVKGDCTIAVTFQ
+207 YIVNSSCTIAVTFQ
-221 KLTYTVT
+221 KLTYTIT
-228 AKVSGT
+228 ANIGT
-234 GGKVSVSP
+234 GGTASISSEK
-242 DEVEHGGSVTI
+242 VEHGGSVTV
-253 TVTPNEGYIVD
+253 TVTPDEGYTVD

-270 GTLLT
+270 GTSLT
-275 PNADGTYTLANVTK
+275 LNADGTYTLANVTE
-289 DQTITVTFQQLTY
+289 DQTITVTFQQQTY
-302 TVTVTAGAGGT
+302 TVTVTAGTGGT
-313 ASVSSKE
+313 ASVSSNE
-320 VGHGDSVTVTVT
+320 VGHGGSVTITVT
-332 PEEGYIVDKVD
+332 PDEGYTVGSVQ
-343 DNGTDVTGQV
+343 DNGADVTDQV
-353 KNNTYTLTNVTASHN
+353 KDNTYTLTNVTASHT
-368 ITVTFQKLTSYMV
+368 ITVTFQKLTSRTV
-381 TTSEQLIAW
+381 FTSEQLMDW
-390 AEEVRKGNR
+390 AEEVRNGNY
-399 SLDCTLAADITLTEP
+399 SLDCTLAADITLTED
-414 WTPVGTDYQN
+414 WTPVGTTFAN
-424 PYTGTFD
+424 SYTGTFD

-441 VTGSNEYAGLFG
+441 VKGSDEYAGLFG
-453 YIGSGGTVKNVKL
+453 CIDDGGTVKNVKL
-466 VNVQITSD
+466 ADVKITSD
-474 HQYGYAG
+474 HQYAYAG

-527 CSSSAIVKGANEV
+527 CSSSAIVEGTNAV

-591 GNVTGT
+591 GKVTGT
-597 GTGTGSIYVGGVTGD
+597 GTGSGSIYVGGVTGD

-642 YDANVG
+642 YNASVG

-671 TTVETTQVTDGD
+671 TTDGTTKVDSDWTDAVT
-683 WANAV
+683 
-688 AQMNKALSGT
+688 QMNAALSGT
-698 GYSYQQGNPPK
+698 DYSYQQGNPPT

>member
-44 IVVPPGGDDDDDGG
+44 IVVPPGGDDDDDS

-148 SIGAGGTVQF
+148 SIGAGGTVKF
-158 DGQPVTDGASAAFRA
+158 NGQPVADGASAAFRA
-173 GDTLTFTVQPN
+173 GDTLTFTVEP
-184 DGYQIASVQA
+184 DSGYQIASVQA
-194 DGDVLS
+194 GGDVLS

-242 DEVEHGGSVTI
+242 EKVEHGGSVTV
-253 TVTPNEGYIVD
+253 TVTPEEGYTVG
-264 SVQTAD
+264 SVRTAD
-270 GTLLT
+270 GTSLT
-275 PNADGTYTLANVTK
+275 LNADGTYTLANVTK

-302 TVTVTAGAGGT
+302 TVTAKVSGTGGKV
-313 ASVSSKE
+313 SVSSNE
-320 VGHGDSVTVTVT
+320 VGHGGSVTITVT
-332 PEEGYIVDKVD
+332 PDGGYTVGSVQ
-343 DNGTDVTGQV
+343 DNGTDVTDQV
-353 KNNTYTLTNVTASHN
+353 ENNTYTLTNVTASHN
-368 ITVTFQKLTSYMV
+368 ITVTFKLKNPGENPINSLAEFM
-381 TTSEQLIAW
+381 AW
-390 AEEVRKGNR
+390 AEEAR
-399 SLDCTLAADITLTEP
+399 SDPSLSCTLYTNIPLPGD
-414 WTPVGTDYQN
+414 WTPIGTDNKN

-431 GNNHTIRGLT
+431 GNGHTISGLT

-453 YIGSGGTVKNVKL
+453 YIDKVGTVKNVKL

-474 HQYGYAG
+474 YQHGYAG
-481 GVAGYSRGNIENCS
+481 GVAGINNGTIENCS
-495 VSGSVSG
+495 VSGRVSG
-502 NSSSNGTSNCVGGVV
+502 YSAGGVV
-517 GQQYGGTITE
+517 GQQYSGSITG
-527 CSSSAIVKGANEV
+527 CSSSATVQGTSQV
-540 GGVAG
+540 GGVVG
-545 QTANATLTACYAT
+545 YTNYGVTLTACYAT
-558 GDVTAERDPQNNTYA
+558 GDVTAENNNTAGTFFA

-578 YNGAST
+578 SNGGN

-591 GNVTGT
+591 GNVTG
-597 GTGTGSIYVGGVTGD
+597 GTGSIYVGGVTGSND
-612 NASGTLTAC
+612 SGTLTAC

-642 YDANVG
+642 YNASVG

-657 QNNQAQGIGNNQAG
+657 QNDQEQGIGENQAG
-671 TTVETTQVTDGD
+671 TTVETTQVVDGN
-683 WANAV
+683 WTNAV
-688 AQMNKALSGT
+688 TQMNAALAGT
-698 GYSYQQGNPPK
+698 KWHYNSAGNNPPT

>member
-1 MRIKR
+1 MHIKR

-44 IVVPPGGDDDDDGG
+44 IVVLPGGDDDDDGG

-66 ITATAGTGGTA
+66 ITAKAGPGGTA
-77 QPATQTV
+77 QPPSQTV

-92 AVAASDGYCIQQ
+92 AVAASDGYCIRQ
-104 ITVDGDVQFT
+104 ITVDGDARFT
-114 AADASRTEYTVQF
+114 AADASRTGYTVQF

-148 SIGAGGTVQF
+148 SIGEGGTVKF
-158 DGQPVTDGASAAFRA
+158 GGQPVADGDSAAFLA
-173 GDTLTFTVQPN
+173 DDTLTFTVEPEK
-184 DGYQIASVQA
+184 GWQIEGVTANGSPLT
-194 DGDVLS
+194 GT
-200 GENGSYT
+200 NGSYT

-228 AKVSGT
+228 ATVSGT
-234 GGKVSVSP
+234 GGKVSVSS
-242 DEVEHGGSVTI
+242 EKVEHGGSVTV
-253 TVTPNEGYIVD
+253 TVTPDEGYTVD
-264 SVQTAD
+264 SVRTAD

-275 PNADGTYTLANVTK
+275 PNEDGTYTLANVTE
-289 DQTITVTFQQLTY
+289 DQTITVTFQQQTY
-302 TVTVTAGAGGT
+302 TVTAKVNGTGGKV
-313 ASVSSKE
+313 SVSSEKVE
-320 VGHGDSVTVTVT
+320 HGGSVTVTVT
-332 PEEGYIVDKVD
+332 PEEGYTVGSVQ
-343 DNGTDVTGQV
+343 DNGADVTKQV
-353 KNNTYTLTNVTASHN
+353 ENNTYTLTNVTADHD
-368 ITVTFQKLTSYMV
+368 ITVTFQKLTSRTV
-381 TTSEQLIAW
+381 FTSEQLMDW
-390 AEEVRKGNR
+390 AEEVRNGNY
-399 SLDCTLAADITLTEP
+399 SLDCTLAADITLTGN
-414 WTPVGTDYQN
+414 WTPVGISFTN
-424 PYTGTFD
+424 SYTGTFD

-441 VTGSNEYAGLFG
+441 VKGSDEYAGLFG

-466 VNVQITSD
+466 ADVQITSD
-474 HQYGYAG
+474 HQYANAG
-481 GVAGYSRGNIENCS
+481 GVAGYSQGNIENCS

-502 NSSSNGTSNCVGGVV
+502 NSTYNSVGGVV
-517 GQQYGGTITE
+517 GYQLGGSITG
-527 CSSSAIVKGANEV
+527 CSSSATVQGTGSV

-545 QTANATLTACYAT
+545 QTNSGATLTACYST
-558 GDVTAERDPQNNTYA
+558 GNVTLESNNSDNNYA

-578 YNGAST
+578 SNSFST
-584 LTACYAT
+584 LIACYAT

-621 YHAKGT
+621 YHATGDVT
-627 VSGPDGATGGVTGRN
+627 GASGSTGGVTGRN
-642 YDANVG
+642 FKDSMFGGG
-648 IPSITACYW
+648 IITACYW
-657 QNNQAQGIGNNQAG
+657 QNDQAQGIGYNQAG
-671 TTVETTQVTDGD
+671 TTDGTTKVDGD

-688 AQMNKALSGT
+688 TQMNAALAGT

>member
-37 QPGGDGV
+37 QPGGDSV
-44 IVVPPGGDDDDDGG
+44 IVVPPGGDDDDDS
-58 DDPPVTYT
+58 DDPPVTYP

-84 TAGQDASV
+84 AAGQDASV

-114 AADASRTEYTVQF
+114 AADASQTNYTVQF

-148 SIGAGGTVQF
+148 SIGEGGTVQF
-158 DGQPVTDGASAAFRA
+158 DGQTVADGASAAFRA
-173 GDTLTFTVQPN
+173 GDALTFTVEP
-184 DGYQIASVQA
+184 DSGYQIASVLA
-194 DGDVLS
+194 GSEALR

-234 GGKVSVSP
+234 GGNVSVSP

-253 TVTPNEGYIVD
+253 KVTPDEGYIVD

-275 PNADGTYTLANVTK
+275 PNADGTYTLDNVTE
-289 DQTITVTFQQLTY
+289 DQTITVTFQKQTY
-302 TVTVTAGAGGT
+302 TVTATVSGTGGKV
-313 ASVSSKE
+313 SVSSEKVE
-320 VGHGDSVTVTVT
+320 HGGSVTVTVT
-332 PEEGYIVDKVD
+332 PDGGYIVDKVD

-353 KNNTYTLTNVTASHN
+353 TNNTYTLTNVTASHN
-368 ITVTFQKLTSYMV
+368 ITVTFQKLTSYTV
-381 TTSEQLIAW
+381 TTSKQLMDW
-390 AEEVRKGNR
+390 AEEVRNGNR

-466 VNVQITSD
+466 EDVQITSD
-474 HQYGYAG
+474 HQYANVG
-481 GVAGYSRGNIENCS
+481 GVAGINNGTIENCS
-495 VSGSVSG
+495 VSGRVRGYSA
-502 NSSSNGTSNCVGGVV
+502 GGVV
-517 GQQYGGTITE
+517 GQQYSGSITL
-527 CSSSAIVKGANEV
+527 CNSSATVQGTSQV
-540 GGVAG
+540 GGVVG
-545 QTANATLTACYAT
+545 YTNYGVTLTACYAT
-558 GDVTAERDPQNNTYA
+558 GDVTAENNNTAGTFFA

-578 YNGAST
+578 SNGGN

-591 GNVTGT
+591 GKVTG
-597 GTGTGSIYVGGVTGD
+597 GTGSIYVGGVTGSND
-612 NASGTLTAC
+612 SGTLTAC
-621 YHAKGT
+621 YHAAET

-642 YDANVG
+642 YNASVG
-648 IPSITACYW
+648 IPAITACYW
-657 QNNQAQGIGNNQAG
+657 KNDQDEGIGYNQAG
-671 TTVETTQVTDGD
+671 TTVETTKVDGD
-683 WANAV
+683 WTDAV
-688 AQMNKALSGT
+688 AKMNIALSGT

>member
-6 WIVLSLAAALATLML
+6 WIVLSLAAVLTTLML

-58 DDPPVTYT
+58 DDSPVTYT
-66 ITATAGTGGTA
+66 ITATAGTGGTV
-77 QPATQTV
+77 QPPAQTV
-84 TAGQDASV
+84 AAGQGASV
-92 AVAASDGYCIQQ
+92 TVAASDGYCIRQ
-104 ITVDGDVQFT
+104 ITVDGAGQFT

-148 SIGAGGTVQF
+148 SIGAGGTVKF
-158 DGQPVTDGASAAFRA
+158 NGQPVTDGDSAAFLA
-173 GDTLTFTVQPN
+173 GDTLTFTVEP
-184 DGYQIASVQA
+184 DSGYQIASVQA
-194 DGDVLS
+194 GGEVLS

-207 YTVKGDCTIAVTFQ
+207 YTVNGDCTIAVTFQ

-242 DEVEHGGSVTI
+242 EKVEHGGNVTV
-253 TVTPNEGYIVD
+253 TVTPNEGYTVG

-270 GTLLT
+270 GTPLT
-275 PNADGTYTLANVTK
+275 SNADGTYTLANVTE
-289 DQTITVTFQQLTY
+289 DQTITVTFQQQTY
-302 TVTVTAGAGGT
+302 TVTAKVSGTGGKV
-313 ASVSSKE
+313 SVSSEK
-320 VGHGDSVTVTVT
+320 VGHGGSVTITVT
-332 PEEGYIVDKVD
+332 PEEGYTVGSVQ

-353 KNNTYTLTNVTASHN
+353 TNNTYTLTNVTADHD
-368 ITVTFQKLTSYMV
+368 ITVTFQKLTSHTVSTPEDLMD
-381 TTSEQLIAW
+381 W
-390 AEEVRKGNR
+390 AEEVRNGNR
-399 SLDCTLAADITLTEP
+399 SLDCTLAADIVLTEP
-414 WTPVGTDYQN
+414 WTPVGTTLAN
-424 PYTGTFD
+424 SYTGTFD
-431 GNNHTIRGLT
+431 GKGHTISGLT
-441 VTGSNEYAGLFG
+441 VKGSNEYAGLFG
-453 YIGSGGTVKNVKL
+453 YIDKVGTVKNVKL
-466 VNVQITSD
+466 VNVQIISD
-474 HQYGYAG
+474 YQYGYVG
-481 GVAGYSRGNIENCS
+481 GVAGNNDGAIENCS

-502 NSSSNGTSNCVGGVV
+502 NSTYNSVGGVV
-517 GQQYGGTITE
+517 GHQYGGTITG
-527 CSSSAIVKGANEV
+527 CSSSATVQGTGSV

-545 QTANATLTACYAT
+545 QTNSGATLTACYST
-558 GDVTAERDPQNNTYA
+558 GNVTLESNNSDNNYA

-578 YNGAST
+578 SNSFST
-584 LTACYAT
+584 LIACYAT

-642 YDANVG
+642 FKDSMFGGG
-648 IPSITACYW
+648 IITACYW
-657 QNNQAQGIGNNQAG
+657 QNDQAQGIGYNQAG
-671 TTVETTQVTDGD
+671 TTDGTTQVTDGNWTD
-683 WANAV
+683 AV
-688 AQMNKALSGT
+688 RQMNAALSGK
-698 GYSYQQGNPPK
+698 GYSYQQGNPPT

>member
-6 WIVLSLAAALATLML
+6 WIVLSLAAALTTLML

-44 IVVPPGGDDDDDGG
+44 IVVPPGGDDDDDG

-104 ITVDGDVQFT
+104 ITVDGDVQFA
-114 AADASRTEYTVQF
+114 AADASQTNYTVQF

-148 SIGAGGTVQF
+148 SIGTGGTVKF
-158 DGQPVTDGASAAFRA
+158 NGQPVTDGASAAFRA
-173 GDTLTFTVQPN
+173 GDTLTFTVEP
-184 DGYQIASVQA
+184 DSGYQIASVQA
-194 DGDVLS
+194 GGDVLS

-207 YTVKGDCTIAVTFQ
+207 YTVKGDCTIAVIFQ

-228 AKVSGT
+228 AKVNGT
-234 GGKVSVSP
+234 GGKVSVSS
-242 DEVEHGGSVTI
+242 EKVEHGDSVTI
-253 TVTPNEGYIVD
+253 TVTPNEGYTVG
-264 SVQTAD
+264 SVQDNGAD
-270 GTLLT
+270 
-275 PNADGTYTLANVTK
+275 VTK
-289 DQTITVTFQQLTY
+289 
-302 TVTVTAGAGGT
+302 
-313 ASVSSKE
+313 
-320 VGHGDSVTVTVT
+320 
-332 PEEGYIVDKVD
+332 
-343 DNGTDVTGQV
+343 QV
-353 KNNTYTLTNVTASHN
+353 ENNTYTLTNVTADHD
-368 ITVTFQKLTSYMV
+368 ITVTFQKLTSRTV
-381 TTSEQLIAW
+381 STPEQLMDW

-399 SLDCTLAADITLTEP
+399 SLDCTLAADITLTED
-414 WTPVGTDYQN
+414 WTPVGISFVNQ
-424 PYTGTFD
+424 YTGTFD
-431 GNNHTIRGLT
+431 GNGYTIRGLT

-453 YIGSGGTVKNVKL
+453 YIDDSGTVKNVKL
-466 VNVQITSD
+466 EDVWITSD
-474 HQYGYAG
+474 HQYGNAG

-495 VSGSVSG
+495 VSGSVS
-502 NSSSNGTSNCVGGVV
+502 SNYSAGGVV
-517 GQQYGGTITE
+517 AQQFGNSITK
-527 CSSSAIVKGANEV
+527 CSSSATVKGTGEV

-545 QTANATLTACYAT
+545 KTDNSATLTACYAT
-558 GDVTAERDPQNNTYA
+558 GNVTFERASTINTFA

-578 YNGAST
+578 FNGTGSI

-642 YDANVG
+642 YNALGDPV
-648 IPSITACYW
+648 ITACYW
-657 QNNQAQGIGNNQAG
+657 KNDQDEGIGYNQAG
-671 TTVETTQVTDGD
+671 TTIETTKVDGD
-683 WANAV
+683 WTDAV

>member
-6 WIVLSLAAALATLML
+6 WIVLSLAAALTTLML

-114 AADASRTEYTVQF
+114 AADASQTNYTVQF

-158 DGQPVTDGASAAFRA
+158 GGQPVADGASAAFRA
-173 GDTLTFTVQPN
+173 GDTLTFTVEP
-184 DGYQIASVQA
+184 DSGYQIASVLA
-194 DGDVLS
+194 GSEALR

-207 YTVKGDCTIAVTFQ
+207 YTVKGDCIIAVTFQ

-242 DEVEHGGSVTI
+242 EKVEHGGNVTV
-253 TVTPNEGYIVD
+253 TVTPNEGYTVG
-264 SVQTAD
+264 SVRTAD

-289 DQTITVTFQQLTY
+289 DQTITVTFQKQTY
-302 TVTVTAGAGGT
+302 TVTVTAGTGGT

-320 VGHGDSVTVTVT
+320 VGHGDSVTVTIAPNDNYEIKSVQ
-332 PEEGYIVDKVD
+332 

-353 KNNTYTLTNVTASHN
+353 KNNTYTLANVTADHD
-368 ITVTFQKLTSYMV
+368 IAVTFQKLTSYTV
-381 TTSEQLIAW
+381 TTSKQLMDW
-390 AEEVRKGNR
+390 AEEVRNGNR

-453 YIGSGGTVKNVKL
+453 YIGKDGTVKNVKL
-466 VNVQITSD
+466 ADVRITSD
-474 HQYGYAG
+474 HQYAYAG
-481 GVAGYSRGNIENCS
+481 GVAGMNDGTIENCS
-495 VSGSVSG
+495 VSGSVS
-502 NSSSNGTSNCVGGVV
+502 SNYSAGGVV
-517 GQQYGGTITE
+517 AQQFGNSITR
-527 CSSSAIVKGANEV
+527 CSSSATVKGTGEV

-545 QTANATLTACYAT
+545 KTDNSATLTACYAT
-558 GDVTAERDPQNNTYA
+558 GNVTFERASTINTFA

-578 YNGAST
+578 SNGTGSI

-597 GTGTGSIYVGGVTGD
+597 GTGTGSCYVGGVTGD

-642 YDANVG
+642 YNALGDPV
-648 IPSITACYW
+648 ITACYW
-657 QNNQAQGIGNNQAG
+657 KNDQDEGIGYNQAG
-671 TTVETTQVTDGD
+671 TTVETTKVDGD
-683 WANAV
+683 WTDAV
-688 AQMNKALSGT
+688 AKMNKALSGT

>member
-6 WIVLSLAAALATLML
+6 WIVLSLAAVLTTAML

-58 DDPPVTYT
+58 DLPVTYT
-66 ITATAGTGGTA
+66 ITATAGPGGTA
-77 QPATQTV
+77 QPPSQTV
-84 TAGQDASV
+84 AAGQDASV
-92 AVAASDGYCIQQ
+92 AVTASDGYCIQQ
-104 ITVDGDVQFT
+104 ITVDGADQFT

-158 DGQPVTDGASAAFRA
+158 DGQTVADGASAAFRA
-173 GDTLTFTVQPN
+173 GDTLTFTVEP
-184 DGYQIASVQA
+184 DSGYQIASVLA
-194 DGDVLS
+194 GSEALR

-234 GGKVSVSP
+234 GGNVSVSP

-253 TVTPNEGYIVD
+253 KVTPDEGYIVD

-275 PNADGTYTLANVTK
+275 PNADGTYTLDNVTE
-289 DQTITVTFQQLTY
+289 DQTITVTFQKQTY
-302 TVTVTAGAGGT
+302 TVTATVSGTGGKV
-313 ASVSSKE
+313 SVSSEKVE
-320 VGHGDSVTVTVT
+320 HGGSVTVTVT
-332 PEEGYIVDKVD
+332 PDGGYIVDKVD

-353 KNNTYTLTNVTASHN
+353 TNNTYTLTNVTASHN
-368 ITVTFQKLTSYMV
+368 ITVTFQKLTSYTV
-381 TTSEQLIAW
+381 TTSKQLMDW
-390 AEEVRKGNR
+390 AEEVRNGNR

-466 VNVQITSD
+466 EDVQITSD
-474 HQYGYAG
+474 HQYANVG
-481 GVAGYSRGNIENCS
+481 GVAGINNGTIENCS
-495 VSGSVSG
+495 VSGRVRGYSA
-502 NSSSNGTSNCVGGVV
+502 GGVV
-517 GQQYGGTITE
+517 GQQYSGSITL
-527 CSSSAIVKGANEV
+527 CNSSATVQGTSQV
-540 GGVAG
+540 GGVVG
-545 QTANATLTACYAT
+545 YTNYGVTLTACYAT
-558 GDVTAERDPQNNTYA
+558 GDVTAENNNTAGTFFA

-578 YNGAST
+578 SNGGN

-591 GNVTGT
+591 GKVTG
-597 GTGTGSIYVGGVTGD
+597 GTGSIYVGGVTGSND
-612 NASGTLTAC
+612 SGTLTAC
-621 YHAKGT
+621 YHAAET

-642 YDANVG
+642 YNASVG
-648 IPSITACYW
+648 IPAITACYW
-657 QNNQAQGIGNNQAG
+657 KNDQDEGIGYNQAG
-671 TTVETTQVTDGD
+671 TTVETTKVDGD
-683 WANAV
+683 WTDAV
-688 AQMNKALSGT
+688 AKMNIALSGT

>member
-6 WIVLSLAAALATLML
+6 WIVLSLAAALTTLML

-114 AADASRTEYTVQF
+114 AADASQTNYTVQF

-158 DGQPVTDGASAAFRA
+158 GGQPVADGASAAFRA
-173 GDTLTFTVQPN
+173 GDTLTFTVEP
-184 DGYQIASVQA
+184 DSGYQIASVLA
-194 DGDVLS
+194 GSEALR

-207 YTVKGDCTIAVTFQ
+207 YTVKGDCIIAVTFQ

-242 DEVEHGGSVTI
+242 EKVEHGGNVTV
-253 TVTPNEGYIVD
+253 TVTPNEGYTVG
-264 SVQTAD
+264 SVRTAD

-289 DQTITVTFQQLTY
+289 DQTITVTFQKQTY
-302 TVTVTAGAGGT
+302 TVTVTAGTGGT

-320 VGHGDSVTVTVT
+320 VGHGDSVTVTIAPNDNYEIKSVQ
-332 PEEGYIVDKVD
+332 

-353 KNNTYTLTNVTASHN
+353 KNNTYTLANVTADHD
-368 ITVTFQKLTSYMV
+368 IAVTFQKLTSYTV
-381 TTSEQLIAW
+381 TTSKQLMDW
-390 AEEVRKGNR
+390 AEEVRNGNR

-453 YIGSGGTVKNVKL
+453 YIGKDGTVKNVKL
-466 VNVQITSD
+466 EDVQITSD
-474 HQYGYAG
+474 HQYANVG
-481 GVAGYSRGNIENCS
+481 GVAGMNDGTIENCS
-495 VSGSVSG
+495 VSGRVRGYSA
-502 NSSSNGTSNCVGGVV
+502 GGVV
-517 GQQYGGTITE
+517 GQQYSGSITL
-527 CSSSAIVKGANEV
+527 CNSSATVQGTSQV
-540 GGVAG
+540 GGVVG
-545 QTANATLTACYAT
+545 YTNYGVTLTACYAT
-558 GDVTAERDPQNNTYA
+558 GDVTAENNNTAGTFFA

-578 YNGAST
+578 SNGGN

-591 GNVTGT
+591 GKVTG
-597 GTGTGSIYVGGVTGD
+597 GTGSIYVGGVTGSND
-612 NASGTLTAC
+612 SGTLTAC
-621 YHAKGT
+621 YHAAET

-642 YDANVG
+642 FNASTG
-648 IPSITACYW
+648 IPAITACYW
-657 QNNQAQGIGNNQAG
+657 KNDQDEGIGYNQAG
-671 TTVETTQVTDGD
+671 TTVETTKVDGD
-683 WANAV
+683 WTDAV
-688 AQMNKALSGT
+688 AKMNKALSGT

>member
-44 IVVPPGGDDDDDGG
+44 IVVPPGSDDDDGG

-66 ITATAGTGGTA
+66 ITATADTGGTA

-84 TAGQDASV
+84 TAGQNASV

-148 SIGAGGTVQF
+148 SIGTGGTVQF
-158 DGQPVTDGASAAFRA
+158 DGQTVADGDSAAFRA
-173 GDTLTFTVQPN
+173 GDTLTFTVEP
-184 DGYQIASVQA
+184 DSGYQIASVQA
-194 DGDVLS
+194 GSEALR

-207 YTVKGDCTIAVTFQ
+207 YTVKGDCIIAVTFQ

-242 DEVEHGGSVTI
+242 EKVEHGGSVTV
-253 TVTPNEGYIVD
+253 TVTPDEGYTVD
-264 SVQTAD
+264 SVRTAD

-275 PNADGTYTLANVTK
+275 PNEDGTYTLANVTE
-289 DQTITVTFQQLTY
+289 DQTITVTFQQQTY
-302 TVTVTAGAGGT
+302 TVTAKVNGTGGKV
-313 ASVSSKE
+313 SVSSEKVE
-320 VGHGDSVTVTVT
+320 HGGSVTVTVT
-332 PEEGYIVDKVD
+332 PEEGYTVGSVQ
-343 DNGTDVTGQV
+343 DNGADVTKQV
-353 KNNTYTLTNVTASHN
+353 ENNTYTLTNVTADHD
-368 ITVTFQKLTSYMV
+368 ITVTFQKLTSRTV
-381 TTSEQLIAW
+381 FTSEQLMDW
-390 AEEVRKGNR
+390 AEEVRNGNY

-466 VNVQITSD
+466 EDVQITSD
-474 HQYGYAG
+474 HQYANVG
-481 GVAGYSRGNIENCS
+481 GVAGINNGTIENCS
-495 VSGSVSG
+495 VSGRVRGYSA
-502 NSSSNGTSNCVGGVV
+502 GGVV
-517 GQQYGGTITE
+517 GQQYSGSITL
-527 CSSSAIVKGANEV
+527 CNSSATVQGTSQV
-540 GGVAG
+540 GGVVG
-545 QTANATLTACYAT
+545 YTNYGVTLTACYAT
-558 GDVTAERDPQNNTYA
+558 GDVTAENNNTAGTFFA

-578 YNGAST
+578 SNGGN

-591 GNVTGT
+591 GKVTG
-597 GTGTGSIYVGGVTGD
+597 GTGSIYVGGVTGSND
-612 NASGTLTAC
+612 SGTLTAC
-621 YHAKGT
+621 YHAAET

-642 YDANVG
+642 YNASVG
-648 IPSITACYW
+648 IPAITACYW
-657 QNNQAQGIGNNQAG
+657 KNDQDEGIGYNQAG
-671 TTVETTQVTDGD
+671 TTVETTKVDGD
-683 WANAV
+683 WTDAV
-688 AQMNKALSGT
+688 AKMNIALSGT

>member
-44 IVVPPGGDDDDDGG
+44 IVVPPGGDDDDDS

-148 SIGAGGTVQF
+148 SIGAGGTVKF
-158 DGQPVTDGASAAFRA
+158 NGQPVADGASAAFRA
-173 GDTLTFTVQPN
+173 GDTLTFTVEP
-184 DGYQIASVQA
+184 DSGYQIASVQA
-194 DGDVLS
+194 GSDVLS

-228 AKVSGT
+228 AKVNGT
-234 GGKVSVSP
+234 GGNVSVSP

-253 TVTPNEGYIVD
+253 KVTPDEGYTVD

-270 GTLLT
+270 GTPLT
-275 PNADGTYTLANVTK
+275 PNADGTYTLANVTE
-289 DQTITVTFQQLTY
+289 DQTITVTFQQQTY
-302 TVTVTAGAGGT
+302 TVTAKVNGTGGKV
-313 ASVSSKE
+313 SVSSEKVE
-320 VGHGDSVTVTVT
+320 HGDSVTITVT
-332 PEEGYIVDKVD
+332 PNEGYTVGSVQ
-343 DNGTDVTGQV
+343 DNGADVTKQV
-353 KNNTYTLTNVTASHN
+353 ENNTYTLTNVTADHD
-368 ITVTFQKLTSYMV
+368 ITVTFQKLTSYTV
-381 TTSEQLIAW
+381 TTSEQLMDW

-414 WTPVGTDYQN
+414 WTPVGTTSAN
-424 PYTGTFD
+424 SYTGTFD
-431 GNNHTIRGLT
+431 GKGHTITGLT

-466 VNVQITSD
+466 EDVQITSD
-474 HQYGYAG
+474 HQYANAG
-481 GVAGYSRGNIENCS
+481 GVAGYSWGNIENCS
-495 VSGSVSG
+495 VSGSVS
-502 NSSSNGTSNCVGGVV
+502 SNYSAGGVV
-517 GQQYGGTITE
+517 GQQYGGSITG
-527 CSSSAIVKGANEV
+527 CNTSATVNGTGGV

-545 QTANATLTACYAT
+545 RTNSGATLTACYAT
-558 GDVTAERDPQNNTYA
+558 GNVTLESNGSDNYFA

-578 YNGAST
+578 SNGGGT

-591 GNVTGT
+591 GSVTGT
-597 GTGTGSIYVGGVTGD
+597 GTGTGSIYVGGVTGTND
-612 NASGTLTAC
+612 FGTLTAC

-627 VSGPDGATGGVTGRN
+627 VSGPDGTTGGVTGRN
-642 YDANVG
+642 FKDSMIGGG
-648 IPSITACYW
+648 IITACYW
-657 QNNQAQGIGNNQAG
+657 KNDQEQGIGDDQTG
-671 TTVETTQVTDGD
+671 TGETTKVDGD
-683 WANAV
+683 WTDAV
-688 AQMNKALSGT
+688 AKMNIALSGT

>member
-6 WIVLSLAAALATLML
+6 WIVLSLAAALTTLML

-44 IVVPPGGDDDDDGG
+44 IVVPPGGDDDDDG

-104 ITVDGDVQFT
+104 ITVDGDVQFA
-114 AADASRTEYTVQF
+114 AADASQTNYTVQF

-148 SIGAGGTVQF
+148 SIGTGGTVQF
-158 DGQPVTDGASAAFRA
+158 NGQPVTDGASAAFRA
-173 GDTLTFTVQPN
+173 GDTLTFTVEP
-184 DGYQIASVQA
+184 DSGYQIASVQA
-194 DGDVLS
+194 GGDVLS

-207 YTVKGDCTIAVTFQ
+207 YTVKGDCTIAVIFQ

-234 GGKVSVSP
+234 GGNVSVSP
-242 DEVEHGGSVTI
+242 DEVEHGGSVTV
-253 TVTPNEGYIVD
+253 TVTPEEGYTVD
-264 SVQTAD
+264 SVRTAD
-270 GTLLT
+270 GTPLT
-275 PNADGTYTLANVTK
+275 LNADGTYTLDNVTE

-302 TVTVTAGAGGT
+302 TVTATVSGTGGKV
-313 ASVSSKE
+313 SVSSEKVE
-320 VGHGDSVTVTVT
+320 HGGSVTVTVT
-332 PEEGYIVDKVD
+332 PDGGYIVDKVH

-381 TTSEQLIAW
+381 TTPEQLIAW
-390 AEEVRKGNR
+390 AEEVRNGNR

-431 GNNHTIRGLT
+431 GKGHTITGLT

-453 YIGSGGTVKNVKL
+453 CIGSGGTVKNVKL

-474 HQYGYAG
+474 HQYGNAG
-481 GVAGYSRGNIENCS
+481 GVAGYSQGNIENCS

-502 NSSSNGTSNCVGGVV
+502 NSTYNSVGGVV
-517 GQQYGGTITE
+517 GYQQGGSITR
-527 CSSSAIVKGANEV
+527 CSSSATVKGTGGV

-545 QTANATLTACYAT
+545 QTNSGATLTACYST
-558 GDVTAERDPQNNTYA
+558 GNVTLVSNGSDNYFA

-578 YNGAST
+578 SNGASST

-597 GTGTGSIYVGGVTGD
+597 GTGSIYVGGVTGA
-612 NASGTLTAC
+612 NALGTLTAC
-621 YHAKGT
+621 YHAAET

-642 YDANVG
+642 YNASVG

-657 QNNQAQGIGNNQAG
+657 ENNQKQGIGDNHAG
-671 TTVETTQVTDGD
+671 TGETTKVTDGD
-683 WANAV
+683 WTDAV
-688 AQMNKALSGT
+688 KQMNKALAST
-698 GYSYQQGNPPK
+698 GYSYRQGNPPK

>member
-44 IVVPPGGDDDDDGG
+44 IVVPPGSDDDGGGG

-77 QPATQTV
+77 QPPSQTV

-92 AVAASDGYCIQQ
+92 AVAADGGYCIQQ

-114 AADASRTEYTVQF
+114 AADAGQTNYTVQF

-158 DGQPVTDGASAAFRA
+158 DGQPVADGDSAAFLA
-173 GDTLTFTVQPN
+173 GDTLTFTVEP
-184 DGYQIASVQA
+184 DSGYQIASVQA
-194 DGDVLS
+194 GGDVLS

-207 YTVKGDCTIAVTFQ
+207 YTVKGDCIIAVTFQ

-234 GGKVSVSP
+234 GGNVSVSP
-242 DEVEHGGSVTI
+242 DEVEHGGSVTV
-253 TVTPNEGYIVD
+253 TVTPEEGYTVD

-270 GTLLT
+270 GTPLT
-275 PNADGTYTLANVTK
+275 LNADGTYTLANVTK

-302 TVTVTAGAGGT
+302 TVTATVSGTGGT
-313 ASVSSKE
+313 ASVSSNE
-320 VGHGDSVTVTVT
+320 VEHGGSVTVTVT
-332 PEEGYIVDKVD
+332 PDGGYIVDSVQ

-353 KNNTYTLTNVTASHN
+353 KNNTYTLANVTADHD
-368 ITVTFQKLTSYMV
+368 IAVTFQKLTSHTV
-381 TTSEQLIAW
+381 STPEQLIAW

-399 SLDCTLAADITLTEP
+399 SLNCTLAADITLTEP

-431 GNNHTIRGLT
+431 GKGHTITGLT

-466 VNVQITSD
+466 ADVQITSD
-474 HQYGYAG
+474 HQYGNAG
-481 GVAGYSRGNIENCS
+481 GVAGYSQGTLENCS
-495 VSGSVSG
+495 VSGRVRGYSA
-502 NSSSNGTSNCVGGVV
+502 GGVV
-517 GQQYGGTITE
+517 GCQLGGTITE
-527 CSSSAIVKGANEV
+527 CSSLATVKGTGGV
-540 GGVAG
+540 GGVVG
-545 QTANATLTACYAT
+545 QTNYGATLTACYAT
-558 GDVTAERDPQNNTYA
+558 GNVTAESDPQNNTYA

-578 YNGAST
+578 SNGGSST
-584 LTACYAT
+584 LIACYAT
-591 GNVTGT
+591 GNVTVT
-597 GTGTGSIYVGGVTGD
+597 GSGTGSIYVGGVTGSND
-612 NASGTLTAC
+612 SGTLTAC
-621 YHAKGT
+621 YHAAET

-642 YDANVG
+642 FKDSMFG
-648 IPSITACYW
+648 GGTITACYW
-657 QNNQAQGIGNNQAG
+657 KNDQDEGIGYNQAG
-671 TTVETTQVTDGD
+671 TGETTKVDGD
-683 WANAV
+683 WTDAV
-688 AQMNKALSGT
+688 TQMNKALSGT